1 MTHDLDCGELVDF
14 MHLIIDLFETDV
26 GIRYMSDTVIM
37 LFRVISHF
45 WEYCV

>member
-1 MTHDLDCGELVDF
+1 MTHDLGCSELVGL

-26 GIRYMSDTVIM
+26 GVKHMSDTVVM
-37 LFRVISHF
+37 LFRVIVHF